1 MIGPKSV
8 LSVAAGRL
16 APKVVGS
23 APGVTT
29 GVIRQALHHA
39 IVGVGPLPGA
49 AATAEKHL
57 EDNNDDA
64 EAAVKHIVDTHVRL
78 AGVGGFATNIG
89 GLVTQAVTLP
99 ANITGMA
106 IIQCRMVASIA
117 HLRGYDLTDPR
128 VRNAILLTLLSEE
141 KVSKQIQSQK
151 IPAPPMAI
159 ATAPAYDRAIDDIVA
174 AEVAQ
179 ELIGRV
185 AGKRMVSMVAK
196 RVPLV
201 GGVVGAGADGWM
213 TYQIGRYASRELL
226 PKRSDGRGASA

>member
-8 LSVAAGRL
+8 ITSAAGRL
-16 APKVVGS
+16 APKVLQS

-29 GVIRQALHHA
+29 NVIRQALHHA

-49 AATAEKHL
+49 ATAAEKHL
-57 EDNNDDA
+57 NDHDGDV
-64 EAAVKHIVDTHVRL
+64 ELAVRHVIDTHVRL
-78 AGVGGFATNIG
+78 AGIGGFATNIG
-89 GLVTQAVTLP
+89 GLVTQAITLP

-128 VRNAILLTLLSEE
+128 VRNAILLTLLNEE
-141 KVSKQIQSQK
+141 KVSRQIQEK
-151 IPAPPMAI
+151 NIPAPPMAI
-159 ATAPAYDRAIDDIVA
+159 ATAPAYDRAVDDLVA

-179 ELIGRV
+179 ELMSRV
-185 AGKRMVSMVAK
+185 AGKRLVSMVAK
-196 RVPLV
+196 RIPLV
-201 GGVVGAGADGWM
+201 GGVVGAGSDGWM

-226 PKRSDGRGASA
+226 PRRND

>member
-8 LSVAAGRL
+8 LTSAAGRL
-16 APKVVGS
+16 APKVVES

-29 GVIRQALHHA
+29 SVIRQALHHA

-57 EDNNDDA
+57 EDHDNDV
-64 EAAVKHIVDTHVRL
+64 EVAVKHIIDTHVRL

-141 KVSKQIQSQK
+141 KVSKQIQEQR

-159 ATAPAYDRAIDDIVA
+159 ATAPAYDRAVDDIVA

-185 AGKRMVSMVAK
+185 AGKRVVSMVAK

-226 PKRSDGRGASA
+226 PKRSSRQ

>member
-8 LSVAAGRL
+8 LTSAAGRL
-16 APKVVGS
+16 APKVIES

-29 GVIRQALHHA
+29 PVVRQALHHA
-39 IVGVGPLPGA
+39 IAGIGPLPGA
-49 AATAEKHL
+49 AAAAEKHL
-57 EDNNDDA
+57 EKQDGDV
-64 EAAVKHIVDTHVRL
+64 EAAVKQVIDNHVRM

-99 ANITGMA
+99 ANITGIA
-106 IIQCRMVASIA
+106 IIQCRMVAVIA

-141 KVSKQIQSQK
+141 KVGKQIKAKK
-151 IPAPPMAI
+151 IPAPPMAV
-159 ATAPAYDRAIDDIVA
+159 ATAPAYDRSIDDTVA
-174 AEVAQ
+174 SEVAQ
-179 ELIGRV
+179 ELLSRVTGR
-185 AGKRMVSMVAK
+185 GMISMAAK

-226 PKRSDGRGASA
+226 PRRSDNR